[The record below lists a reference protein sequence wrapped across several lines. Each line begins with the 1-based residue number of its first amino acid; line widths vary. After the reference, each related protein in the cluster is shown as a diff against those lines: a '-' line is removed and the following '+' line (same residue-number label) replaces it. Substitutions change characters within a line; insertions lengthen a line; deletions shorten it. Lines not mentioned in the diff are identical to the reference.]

1 MAKVKKETS
10 KKPPLIEYLT
20 FKNIN
25 YLIFGVA
32 ILVIIIGYFIM
43 AKGETYS
50 FQSLTLAPI
59 VLLIGYLVIV
69 PIAILY
75 RKKDRSSQ
83 NSSK

>member
-1 MAKVKKETS
+1 MVKLKKGTS
-10 KKPPLIEYLT
+10 KKPPFIEHLT

-43 AKGETYS
+43 AKGGTYS

-59 VLLIGYLVIV
+59 ILLIGYLVIV

-75 RKKDRSSQ
+75 KKKDNSAQ
-83 NSSK
+83 DSSK

>member
-1 MAKVKKETS
+1 MVKLKKKTS
-10 KKPPLIEYLT
+10 KKPPFIEHLT
-20 FKNIN
+20 FKTIN

-43 AKGETYS
+43 ANGDTYS
-50 FQSLTLAPI
+50 FQSLTLAPV

-75 RKKDRSSQ
+75 KKKN
-83 NSSK
+83 NSTQDSPK

>member
-1 MAKVKKETS
+1 MAKVKKQTS
-10 KKPPLIEYLT
+10 KKTPFIEYLT

-32 ILVIIIGYFIM
+32 IVVIIIGYLIM

-59 VLLIGYLVIV
+59 ILLIGYLVIV

-75 RKKDRSSQ
+75 RKKDKSAQ
-83 NSSK
+83 DSSK